1 MEFTGRREG
10 NKILFYI
17 QAKGSEREFIQ
28 PYFIKTSIDKT
39 RSGRIYEMEVLFSY
53 NTKTKT
59 IIYNGRQG
67 HGFGYSFSSDVY
79 CELINI
85 IKQVHKK
92 RLTAYDLKQL
102 DKINTHDSEQA
113 FAPKFLENLKQYN
126 TEALQEKWEG

>member
-17 QAKGSEREFIQ
+17 QAKGNEREFIQ

-39 RSGRIYEMEVLFSY
+39 RNGRIYEMEVLFSY

-67 HGFGYSFSSDVY
+67 HGYSFSADVFG
-79 CELINI
+79 ELINI

-102 DKINTHDSEQA
+102 DKINTHDSEQT
-113 FAPKFLENLKQYN
+113 FTPKFLENLKQYN
-126 TEALQEKWEG
+126 AEALHEKWEA